1 MNTYYNSTS
10 FVNTVAAYFVN
21 DYSFPYLFPLKGF
34 PGIKARFLTASE
46 MYHKEVK
53 VKDHCAFNM
62 DLFLQKPISIDDDS
76 LQLCYARSKY
86 HCSTY
91 LASVS
96 VLDYTSGNISPLDA
110 RPYPVYG
117 IISPLYTQIAFIV
130 IAMIVLGLLVWC
142 VTGTSQ

>member
-1 MNTYYNSTS
+1 
-10 FVNTVAAYFVN
+10 
-21 DYSFPYLFPLKGF
+21 
-34 PGIKARFLTASE
+34 
-46 MYHKEVK
+46 MYHKEVR

-76 LQLCYARSKY
+76 LYGCYARSKY
-86 HCSTY
+86 YCSAY
-91 LASVS
+91 LASVL
-96 VLDYTSGNISPLDA
+96 VQDYTSGNISPLDA

-142 VTGTSQ
+142 VTGTS